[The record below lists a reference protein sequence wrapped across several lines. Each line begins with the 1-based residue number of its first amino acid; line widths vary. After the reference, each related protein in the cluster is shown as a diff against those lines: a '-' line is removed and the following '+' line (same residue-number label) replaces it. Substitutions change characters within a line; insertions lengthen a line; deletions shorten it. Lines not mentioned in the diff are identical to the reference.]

1 MYSSTT
7 EGISAGANAWRS
19 ISLCIGI
26 RTGSDMSARRALTRP
41 GGLRPRGPPTP
52 SLAGPHDPRSAR
64 AGAPVARLARY
75 AARPQRVQNSRCEP
89 HNGLTDPIRPVWP
102 TPACPRGQPVHS
114 LTCPARRTRP
124 TRPLDLHDVL
134 DLQDL
139 LDPSCPC
146 PTNPCPYLPPVP
158 YLLHLPCLLHL
169 PHLCPSCPSCPS
181 RPTATIAWPAAPCG
195 PVPESPAVP
204 SPASPPLPIPA
215 ARR

>member
-52 SLAGPHDPRSAR
+52 SLAGPHDPRSAP

-89 HNGLTDPIRPVWP
+89 HNGLKT
-102 TPACPRGQPVHS
+102 
-114 LTCPARRTRP
+114 
-124 TRPLDLHDVL
+124 
-134 DLQDL
+134 
-139 LDPSCPC
+139 
-146 PTNPCPYLPPVP
+146 VP
-158 YLLHLPCLLHL
+158 YKLQTSLDMRNNLDQ
-169 PHLCPSCPSCPS
+169 
-181 RPTATIAWPAAPCG
+181 G
-195 PVPESPAVP
+195 PVDTAWAVP
-204 SPASPPLPIPA
+204 Y
-215 ARR
+215 R